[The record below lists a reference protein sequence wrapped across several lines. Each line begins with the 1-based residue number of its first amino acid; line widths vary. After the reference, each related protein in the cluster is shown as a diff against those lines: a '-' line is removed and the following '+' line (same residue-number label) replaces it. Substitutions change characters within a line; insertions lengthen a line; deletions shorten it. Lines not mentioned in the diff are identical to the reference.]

1 MRAGRFHTVG
11 VPTEKSKDFRA
22 TARRLIERLGPEGPR
37 LVVVLVLAVSGVGLI
52 VVGPKV
58 LGHATNLV
66 FDGIVSAMRGGP
78 GIDLAAVHRTLWLAV
93 ALYAVGFALSYL
105 QAFVLAGVVQRTMHR
120 LRTEVEDKLH
130 LMPLGH
136 IDRQSR
142 GDLLSRVTNDIDNLA
157 QSLQQSVSQLLT
169 NVLTII
175 GTLIMMLTISWELA
189 LVAVVSVPV
198 TIVVMQRIAKRSK
211 GRFVQ
216 QWKHT
221 GILNG
226 QIEETFT
233 GHTVMKAFGRQREVQ
248 AQFDATN
255 AELHEAGFH
264 AQFISGCIQ
273 PATIFVGGLNFVA
286 IAVFGGLKV
295 ANGSLGLGDV
305 QA

>member
-1 MRAGRFHTVG
+1 M
-11 VPTEKSKDFRA
+11 
-22 TARRLIERLGPEGPR
+22 
-37 LVVVLVLAVSGVGLI
+37 VLAQGMLGYGLTS
-52 VVGPKV
+52 VVGAIPAEIFQ
-58 LGHATNLV
+58 GRHY
-66 FDGIVSAMRGGP
+66 G
-78 GIDLAAVHRTLWLAV
+78 
-93 ALYAVGFALSYL
+93 
-105 QAFVLAGVVQRTMHR
+105 
-120 LRTEVEDKLH
+120 
-130 LMPLGH
+130 
-136 IDRQSR
+136 
-142 GDLLSRVTNDIDNLA
+142 
-157 QSLQQSVSQLLT
+157 
-169 NVLTII
+169 TIF

-273 PATIFVGGLNFVA
+273 PATTLFLRPRKRSKSPQELWFI
-286 IAVFGGLKV
+286 I
-295 ANGSLGLGDV
+295 
-305 QA
+305 